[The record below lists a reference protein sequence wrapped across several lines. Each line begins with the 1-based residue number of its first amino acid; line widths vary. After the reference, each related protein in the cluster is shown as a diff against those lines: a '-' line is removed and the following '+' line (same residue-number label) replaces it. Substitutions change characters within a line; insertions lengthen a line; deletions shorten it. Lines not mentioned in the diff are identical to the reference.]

1 MKTTLLM
8 PKYPKIIKKKEENR
22 AIFEIENCYP
32 GYGMTLG
39 NAFRRVLLSSLP
51 GAAVTAAKIEGA
63 EHEFSTIPHVLED
76 VIQIILNLKQIRFK
90 FYAQEPV
97 VLTIE
102 AKGEKKV
109 KASDIKLTSDVE
121 IINKDA
127 HIATLTDKKA
137 KLNMEIEVDSGLG
150 YVPAEQRTK
159 GKLSIGSIAIDA
171 IFCPIK
177 KINYE
182 IENMRVGDRTDFN
195 RLRIDIETDGSISP
209 EEAFQKAAKILVEH
223 FSIFVGEETPAAS
236 LKGEPQSKDLG
247 GKEKKSKKKIKKT
260 TKTKKKPVIVKTQK
274 KTKVKTKKKK

>member
-51 GAAVTAAKIEGA
+51 GAAVTAAKIKGA
-63 EHEFSTIPHVLED
+63 EHEFSTLPHVLED

-97 VLTIE
+97 VLTLE
-102 AKGEKKV
+102 VKGEKKV

-150 YVPAEQRTK
+150 YVPSEQRTK

-195 RLRIDIETDGSISP
+195 RLRLDIETDGSISP

-223 FSIFVGEETPAAS
+223 FSIFVGEE
-236 LKGEPQSKDLG
+236 
-247 GKEKKSKKKIKKT
+247 KKPFSAKVIESKKIKKVIKKT
-260 TKTKKKPVIVKTQK
+260 IKTKKKPATGKTQKKAETQK